1 MARKFN
7 GSSTPATAPTDVMP
21 KPVLFTI
28 DDDPDVLRALER
40 DLRQHYSDRFRVMR
54 ASSGASALGA
64 LHQLRERRNAVALM
78 LVDQRMPQ
86 MSGVELLEEARP
98 LFPDAKRVLLTAY
111 ADTDAAIRAINTA
124 HVDYYLLKPW
134 DPPAE
139 KLFPPLDDLLGD
151 WLASYR
157 PPFEGVRV
165 VGHRWSPRSFEVRDF
180 LARNHVPYKW
190 LDVESEPEARRL
202 AALAAKGSGG
212 GDGSDGGDAGGQ
224 RAPASAGS
232 DGGAAAAGEALEPVA
247 AGVAD
252 TAVADGLEAAG
263 GMPAVGGMAT
273 AAGPAAAAGAPA
285 GGAVGW
291 TPAGRLPVVF
301 FADNSFLVEPSRA
314 QLAERIGLRT
324 RAESRF
330 YDLVIVGGG
339 PAGLA
344 AAVYGASE
352 GLRTL
357 MVERDAPGGQAGTSS
372 RIENYLGFPAGLSGA
387 ELARRAVAQAQR
399 FGVEILNPQEA
410 TGLRREDPYRIISL
424 SDGSEVSCHALVV
437 ATGVSYRKLAVPGI
451 DRLTDAGVYYGA
463 AMTEAISCQGEDV
476 YLVGG
481 ANSAGQAAMYFS
493 RYARRVVILVRG
505 GSLSRGMSH
514 YLVDQIQQTPN
525 IEVRVHASVV
535 GVHGGDTLEAI
546 DVADSQAGTVE
557 TLPGRSL
564 FIFIGAEPRT
574 AWLEG
579 VVERDAHGFLLA
591 GNDLV
596 RDGKLPAGWNVDR
609 QPFLLETSVPGVF
622 VAGDV
627 RHGSV
632 KRVASGVGEG
642 SITVSFIHQHLAH
655 I

>member
-1 MARKFN
+1 
-7 GSSTPATAPTDVMP
+7 MP

-40 DLRQHYSDRFRVMR
+40 DLRQQYSDRFRVMR

-86 MSGVELLEEARP
+86 MSGVELLEQARP

-139 KLFPPLDDLLGD
+139 RLYPPLDDLLGD

-157 PPFEGVRV
+157 APFEGVRV

-180 LARNHVPYKW
+180 LARHHVPYQW
-190 LDVESEPEARRL
+190 LDVETEPEARRL
-202 AALAAKGSGG
+202 AALAAKESGG
-212 GDGSDGGDAGGQ
+212 GDGDGKGAG
-224 RAPASAGS
+224 PSAG
-232 DGGAAAAGEALEPVA
+232 DGGGAAAGETLGPA
-247 AGVAD
+247 APAIAD
-252 TAVADGLEAAG
+252 TAAAG
-263 GMPAVGGMAT
+263 GAAAT
-273 AAGPAAAAGAPA
+273 ASVPAD
-285 GGAVGW
+285 GAVAW

-301 FADNSFLVEPSRA
+301 FADNSFLIEPSRA

-463 AMTEAISCQGEDV
+463 AMTEAISCKGEEV

-505 GSLSRGMSH
+505 DSLSKGMSH
-514 YLVDQIQQTPN
+514 YLVDQILQTPN
-525 IEVRVHASVV
+525 IEVRPHASVV
-535 GVHGGDTLEAI
+535 GVHGGETLEAI

-574 AWLEG
+574 AWLDG

-591 GNDLV
+591 GGDLV

-627 RHGSV
+627 RRGSV

-642 SITVSFIHQHLAH
+642 SIAVSFIHQHLAH